1 MRPSKVKIPQD
12 DGLHKSPV
20 QEIDLEESVLGAVIS
35 ESAAYHKISS
45 FLKPEHFY
53 LEQHVVIFGAC
64 RAIVQDN
71 RPIDSRTVVR
81 ELRQIGKLEI
91 AGGASY
97 IAELTE
103 KVSTSGNIEEHARI
117 LLQTSIKREVSR
129 IGSKLSQEA
138 YDDTSDALEI
148 LQRSIDDLNALQTT
162 SVVRSAES
170 LIKDHWKDLIITD
183 EPPAEQVLIKIDD
196 ADMATPGNHSLV
208 TGEKKSRKSLF
219 VVHEIG
225 LFFEQNK
232 GASGSEVCLFD
243 TEQGKRHVWKY
254 KDRVKRLTNRDI
266 TTFYLR
272 GKGFKDRQQI
282 IENTLKFWPTK
293 IRLIVIDG
301 IRDLVSNIN
310 DPDECT
316 ALIEW
321 LERLILQHN
330 IHVINVLHL
339 NKTDGNARG
348 HLGSELQNKAEASI
362 KVKYDRETNLSTVEC
377 ESSREKGFEPFAFQH
392 GPDGLP
398 QLENMPTNGSK
409 INDDD
414 RRNRLSII
422 FSDGPMKYKAL
433 MEGVETQFG
442 TSQRKSRTL
451 IGEFMRLGWIVKNGP
466 DRSPNTVYKLMVP
479 SSNGYGNLTPIDE
492 AIEKKA
498 MEINRDDDAP
508 LPF

>member
-1 MRPSKVKIPQD
+1 MLEVNA
-12 DGLHKSPV
+12 LKS
-20 QEIDLEESVLGAVIS
+20 IS
-35 ESAAYHKISS
+35 T
-45 FLKPEHFY
+45 FLRAEHFY
-53 LEQHVVIFGAC
+53 TEPHKLIFGA
-64 RAIVQDN
+64 ITSLFKQGHPVDM
-71 RPIDSRTVVR
+71 RTVVT
-81 ELRQIGKLEI
+81 ELRTTGHLEVI
-91 AGGASY
+91 GGAY
-97 IAELTE
+97 FIAELTS
-103 KVSTSGNIEEHARI
+103 KVSSAANIEYHARYI
-117 LLQTSIKREVSR
+117 LECAIKRELINLS
-129 IGSKLSQEA
+129 SKIQQDA
-138 YDDTSDALEI
+138 YEDTSDVFEL
-148 LQRSIDDLNALQTT
+148 LDRVQGDLKSIETT
-162 SVVRSAES
+162 SVIRSAES

-183 EPPAEQVLIKIDD
+183 EPPAEQVLIKIDE

-272 GKGFKDRQQI
+272 GKGFKDRQNI

-392 GPDGLP
+392 GPEGLP
-398 QLENMPTNGSK
+398 QLESMPLQGNK

-414 RRNRLSII
+414 RRNRLSIV
-422 FSDGPMKYKAL
+422 FSDGPMKYKLL
-433 MEGVETQFG
+433 MEGVESQFG
-442 TSQRKSRTL
+442 LSQRKCRML

-479 SSNGYGNLTPIDE
+479 SSNGYGHLTPIDE
-492 AIEKKA
+492 AIEKKS